1 MSPGGAVGLPT
12 AYLQESDGTM
22 WRVEYLRRKNSG
34 LTYTPKKST
43 TLANGSFTPL
53 TGTPVVSEIVGF
65 PDWERVT
72 VDEPCNPATTPK
84 IFTVVEV
91 ILNQP

>member
-53 TGTPVVSEIVGF
+53 TGTPVVSSIDAEW
-65 PDWERVT
+65 DRVT
-72 VDEPCNPATTPK
+72 VDEPFNPATTPK
-84 IFTVVEV
+84 LFTTVEV
-91 ILNQP
+91 TGE